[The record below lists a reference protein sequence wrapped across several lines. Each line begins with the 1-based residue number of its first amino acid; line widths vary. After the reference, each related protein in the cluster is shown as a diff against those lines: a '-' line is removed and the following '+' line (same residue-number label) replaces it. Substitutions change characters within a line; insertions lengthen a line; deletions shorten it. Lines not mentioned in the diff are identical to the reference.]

1 MRGLIIRGF
10 GICLV
15 ATGSMAC
22 STTATIYRSN
32 GMMMEGSIEGGSPD
46 SITVAPSYGAPQ
58 EVPRSDITE
67 IDHPG
72 NVHALVGGI
81 VLAYGIANIAVGMEE
96 CERQGGAYCVGVF
109 TPAAIGTGML
119 IWGLATWISSNS
131 AADDTSLPSTAR
143 EPSRTAPSSALPPA
157 NAVRPTAPATPAP
170 APAPTDPPPA
180 APAPSAPPPAPSPV
194 DEPMVPVPTK

>member
-1 MRGLIIRGF
+1 MSGIILRGF
-10 GICLV
+10 GVFLV

-32 GMMMEGSIEGGSPD
+32 GMMMEGSIEGGSPS
-46 SITVAPSYGAPQ
+46 SITVTPNYGAPQ

-81 VLAYGIANIAVGMEE
+81 VLAYGVANIAVGMEE
-96 CERQGGAYCVGVF
+96 CERQGGAFCVGVF
-109 TPAAIGTGML
+109 TPAVIGTGML
-119 IWGLATWISSNS
+119 IWGLATWIGSNS
-131 AADDTSLPSTAR
+131 AADDTSLPSMDR
-143 EPSRTAPSSALPPA
+143 EPSREAPASTLPPA
-157 NAVRPTAPATPAP
+157 NAVKQTAP
-170 APAPTDPPPA
+170 APAPTPAEPQPA
-180 APAPSAPPPAPSPV
+180 APAPSAPPPASPPV